1 MFGIAV
7 VVVCVLLTVLNLIL
21 TLGVL
26 RRLREHAER
35 LNELAAADTG
45 QWRDPIIG
53 PGSRPGPFN
62 AVDVD
67 GGRIGD
73 AGLGGA
79 EALVAFF
86 SPDCGICKEW
96 LPRFV
101 DAATALGDRR
111 RALAVVVAPSAT
123 DPAAAEQVAAL
134 GDAATVVVENDKG
147 PLAEAFQVSG
157 YPAMVRLDEHGTVLA
172 NRLVDVAGVPAP
184 A

>member
-35 LNELAAADTG
+35 LNELAEADTG

-53 PGSRPGPFN
+53 LGSRPGPFS

-67 GGRIGD
+67 GGGIGD
-73 AGLGGA
+73 AGLGVDT
-79 EALVAFF
+79 LVAFF
-86 SPDCGICKEW
+86 SPDCGICAEW

-101 DAATALGDRR
+101 AAATALGDRR

-123 DPAAAEQVAAL
+123 DPAAAVQVAAL
-134 GDAATVVVENDKG
+134 RGAATVVVENDKG
-147 PLAEAFQVSG
+147 PLAEAFRVAG
-157 YPAMVRLDEHGTVLA
+157 FPAMVRLDEHGTVLA
-172 NRLVDVAGVPAP
+172 NRLVDVAGVPAV